1 MNSTQKHDKVL
12 FIDLD
17 GTLIQPLG
25 GRIFPEGCWDME
37 LKFSTFEA
45 IKQYKPDMVI
55 IVTNQGGI
63 EKGFVDESTF
73 CQKVNYV
80 CACIY
85 DYCHINST
93 YSYCPYCDTNN
104 EFRKPNPGMINKYIE
119 CYNIKKENCLMVGDR
134 EEDMLCAKNAG
145 IKFVDVR
152 IFIKQFTN
160 IFKQYAS
167 SRYKI

>member
-1 MNSTQKHDKVL
+1 MDKTINHNKVL

-25 GRIFPEGCWDME
+25 GRTFPKGCWDME
-37 LKFSTFEA
+37 LKFDTFEA
-45 IKQYKPDMVI
+45 IKQYKPDLVI
-55 IVTNQGGI
+55 IITNQGGI

-73 CQKVNYV
+73 AQKLNYV

-93 YSYCPYCDTNN
+93 FSYCSTCNSDDNN
-104 EFRKPNPGMINKYIE
+104 RKPNPGLINKYID
-119 CYNIKKENCLMVGDR
+119 CYNMNKENCLMVGDR

-145 IKFVDVR
+145 IKFSNVN
-152 IFIKQFTN
+152 QFVKDFGCQCYGN
-160 IFKQYAS
+160 
-167 SRYKI
+167 

>member
-1 MNSTQKHDKVL
+1 MDATQKHNKVL

-25 GRIFPEGCWDME
+25 NREFPKGCWDME
-37 LKFSTFEA
+37 LKFATFEA

-63 EKGFVDESTF
+63 EKGFVNEHTF
-73 CQKVNYV
+73 YQKLNYI
-80 CACIY
+80 CSCIY
-85 DYCHINST
+85 DYCNIDSTFRYCSTCNSN
-93 YSYCPYCDTNN
+93 DNN
-104 EFRKPNPGMINKYIE
+104 RKPNPGMINRYIE

-145 IKFVDVR
+145 IKFIDVNE
-152 IFIKQFTN
+152 FTKEFTN
-160 IFKQYAS
+160 IF
-167 SRYKI
+167 

>member
-1 MNSTQKHDKVL
+1 MDATQIANKVL

-25 GRIFPEGCWDME
+25 GRTFPKGCWDME
-37 LKFSTFEA
+37 LKFDTFEA
-45 IKQYKPDMVI
+45 IKQYKSDLVI
-55 IVTNQGGI
+55 IITNQGGI

-73 CQKVNYV
+73 CQKLNYV

-93 YSYCPYCDTNN
+93 YSYCSTCNN
-104 EFRKPNPGMINKYIE
+104 DDNNRKPNPGLINKYID
-119 CYNIKKENCLMVGDR
+119 CYNMNKENCLMVGDR

-145 IKFVDVR
+145 IKFSNVN
-152 IFIKQFTN
+152 QFVKDFGCQCYGN
-160 IFKQYAS
+160 
-167 SRYKI
+167 

>member
-1 MNSTQKHDKVL
+1 MNATQKHNKVL

-25 GRIFPEGCWDME
+25 NREFPKGCWDME
-37 LKFSTFEA
+37 LKFDTFEA
-45 IKQYKPDMVI
+45 IKQYKPDLVI
-55 IVTNQGGI
+55 IITNQGGI

-73 CQKVNYV
+73 CQKLNYV

-93 YSYCPYCDTNN
+93 FSYCSTCNSNDNN
-104 EFRKPNPGMINKYIE
+104 RKPNPGLINKYID
-119 CYNIKKENCLMVGDR
+119 CYYMNKENCLMVGDR

-145 IKFVDVR
+145 IKFMDVEE
-152 IFIKQFTN
+152 FTKEFTN
-160 IFKQYAS
+160 MF
-167 SRYKI
+167 